1 MEKKREKTSDRSKKF
16 EVFIA
21 SSYFIIIVAEKLM
34 ALIFFLSVTPEI
46 CHGGCKCHYNQSYS
60 VNIFDCTSTG
70 YTDLPDSVEKGTN
83 WLVLKHSNISSL
95 CSYRKYLNDIVGLDV
110 SYNNIKVI
118 CDNFL
123 QNLHKY
129 KTIKIL
135 KLQNNEISKFPRLIK
150 DCTFDM
156 LYLGNNPYSCTCKT
170 TWMHDWLIRI
180 STSKHNYVI
189 DFRKA
194 ICTTGNK
201 KVRGCPVYMADGGKM
216 GCGVSW
222 YEIAIPVAV
231 TIFTVT
237 STLLLIN
244 RYVDALRFQ
253 LFLKFDI
260 LTGKDDDQK
269 NLDDFDFDLFVSHR

>member
-1 MEKKREKTSDRSKKF
+1 M
-16 EVFIA
+16 
-21 SSYFIIIVAEKLM
+21 
-34 ALIFFLSVTPEI
+34 
-46 CHGGCKCHYNQSYS
+46 
-60 VNIFDCTSTG
+60 
-70 YTDLPDSVEKGTN
+70 
-83 WLVLKHSNISSL
+83 
-95 CSYRKYLNDIVGLDV
+95 
-110 SYNNIKVI
+110 
-118 CDNFL
+118 
-123 QNLHKY
+123 
-129 KTIKIL
+129 
-135 KLQNNEISKFPRLIK
+135 
-150 DCTFDM
+150 
-156 LYLGNNPYSCTCKT
+156 
-170 TWMHDWLIRI
+170 
-180 STSKHNYVI
+180 I

-201 KVRGCPVYMADGGKM
+201 KVRGLPVYTADGGKM